1 MNIKD
6 FFTGITHFFVILLPG
21 LIVALAL
28 LYIISPELYQ
38 SLDLNKSTG
47 ITFIVVSYVFGHI
60 ISYYGSHFEDKAEFL
75 KDETSPVLRSM
86 VRYIINKKIGDGVA
100 FQGNIRRWAAS
111 ILREEDSNALGEI
124 IRKDADRRFF
134 RNIRVVVILL
144 VVISA
149 IEIIVHFGT
158 EIIYQQT
165 TISEFFI
172 NNMYIFLL
180 MLISVIIIPLVN
192 SRNKNQNKKYTQLVF
207 ESLICKFRDD
217 LPSDY
222 ISTEARWFGKD
233 EIPTELAS
241 IFSKTQ
247 KEVRTDSYWI
257 GTLKKSSVSE
267 FDRELFI
274 KTGIKYRDSALELKT
289 KFNNLASSNSF
300 LNTHAKIE
308 KWGKKNMGFFPEFVD
323 FKNDNKWLSIE
334 KTMNL
339 LKYKYEND
347 TLSQVDKNIF
357 LSGPGCKIELTQIE
371 SSVGQYWTLAFE
383 AFGEPKEQLNVL
395 EKTTDY
401 VFNKVNEDITHKLLN
416 KKDSLSYPE
425 WLNKSIK
432 NENHKE

>member
-1 MNIKD
+1 MSIKD

-21 LIVALAL
+21 LIVTLAL

-38 SLDLNKSTG
+38 SIDLNKLTG

-149 IEIIVHFGT
+149 ITIIVHFGT

-180 MLISVIIIPLVN
+180 MVISVIIIPLVN
-192 SRNKNQNKKYTQLVF
+192 SRYKNQNKKYTQLVF

>member
-1 MNIKD
+1 MSIKD

-21 LIVALAL
+21 LIIALAL
-28 LYIISPELYQ
+28 LYIINPVLYH
-38 SLDLNKSTG
+38 SIDLNKLTG
-47 ITFIVVSYVFGHI
+47 ITFIVISYVFGHI

-144 VVISA
+144 VAISA
-149 IEIIVHFGT
+149 IAIIVHFGI

-165 TISEFFI
+165 TICEFFI
-172 NNMYIFLL
+172 NNIYIFLL
-180 MLISVIIIPLVN
+180 LVISVIIIPLVN
-192 SRNKNQNKKYTQLVF
+192 SRYKNQNKKYTQLVF
-207 ESLICKFRDD
+207 ESLICKFRND

-222 ISTEARWFGKD
+222 ISTEARWFGNDK
-233 EIPTELAS
+233 IPTELVS

-267 FDRELFI
+267 FDRELFS

-300 LNTHAKIE
+300 LNTNAKIE
-308 KWGKKNMGFFPEFVD
+308 RWGKKNLGFFPEYVD
-323 FKNDNKWLSIE
+323 FKHDNNWLPIE
-334 KTMNL
+334 KTMYL
-339 LKYKYEND
+339 LKYRCENNA
-347 TLSQVDKNIF
+347 LSEVDKNIF

-395 EKTTDY
+395 EKTIDH
-401 VFNKVNEDITHKLLN
+401 VLKDITDNLL
-416 KKDSLSYPE
+416 KKEDSMSYPE
-425 WLNKSIK
+425 WLSKSIFK
-432 NENHKE
+432 VNPKD